1 MAIPVDYK
9 PDQIPVHVVL
19 AESEPAAV
27 SAILKD
33 QAKALSVDD
42 VTVEPKVAEVTE
54 APKTV
59 ETPVEEAPK
68 LVEAVLKPA
77 VVEVPKIT
85 ISLEEEKPVEA
96 REEAVESPK
105 MVDVIP
111 EEKKTE
117 DAPVMLLVEVS
128 AEPEA
133 TTEPAAKSSE
143 EDSDDMETVAAVVP
157 EDKNDKKAET
167 PAKTEEKNEEKDLET
182 QSSVWGGWS
191 APAVAVAAPVWPVA
205 SAGYHHSAWAPTYSS
220 YPSYYPTYKYS
231 TAHYPTSHYSSH
243 GYWPATAAVA
253 YPAAHQAWW

>member
-42 VTVEPKVAEVTE
+42 VTVEPKVAE
-54 APKTV
+54 APKAV

-105 MVDVIP
+105 MVNVIP

-133 TTEPAAKSSE
+133 TPEPASKSSE

-157 EDKNDKKAET
+157 EDKKAET
-167 PAKTEEKNEEKDLET
+167 PAKTEEKTEEKDLET